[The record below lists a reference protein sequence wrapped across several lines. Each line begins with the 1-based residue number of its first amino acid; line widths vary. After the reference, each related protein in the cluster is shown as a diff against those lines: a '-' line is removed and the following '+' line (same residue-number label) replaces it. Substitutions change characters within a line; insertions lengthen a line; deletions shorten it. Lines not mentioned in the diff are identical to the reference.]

1 MRSKRGILT
10 WAVVLLTMLAA
21 TAPAIAKPNKDP
33 IPGGTCE
40 GNWPNSDTW
49 NAKEGP
55 YTVTLDRSNG
65 PICLDFSSTHAAQ
78 YLVTVTDSDS
88 AKALYAKVRDS
99 HPGDYCTEVEL
110 HRLRLNRSTTG
121 EMTVPESGLIPASKL
136 DACGTVFSDSDPRLT
151 FLLIPDFGTSADGY
165 IDVEIV
171 RLGS

>member
-1 MRSKRGILT
+1 MCSKRGILT
-10 WAVVLLTMLAA
+10 WTLVLLTLLAA
-21 TAPAIAKPNKDP
+21 SAPAIARPNKDP

-49 NAKEGP
+49 NADEGP
-55 YTVTLDRSNG
+55 YGIRLDRSNG
-65 PICLDFSSTHAAQ
+65 TLCVDFSSSISAQ
-78 YLVTVTDSDS
+78 YLVRVTDSDS

-121 EMTVPESGLIPASKL
+121 EMTVPETGVIPAAEL
-136 DACGTVFSDSDPRLT
+136 DACGTVFSDSDPQLT
-151 FLLIPDFGTSADGY
+151 FLLIPDFGASTDGY
-165 IDVEIV
+165 IQVEIV